1 MDSCTGARESVR
13 RTAADGAERP
23 PPADASFW
31 AVRCYPE
38 ARRSRGRARPRGARI
53 RSRSRDQGH
62 LARAGE
68 PPEDRAHR
76 TIVISGTDQEVG
88 QLLRRLTAEY
98 AEVKPR
104 RVDAVAWVS
113 PRGRRLMLRAV

>member
-1 MDSCTGARESVR
+1 MDFLAAEARHASSSSALEC
-13 RTAADGAERP
+13 ADRP
-23 PPADASFW
+23 LPGIVSFW
-31 AVRCYPE
+31 AVRGYPE
-38 ARRSRGRARPRGARI
+38 ARRPRGWARSQGARR

-76 TIVISGTDQEVG
+76 TIVVSGTDPEVD
-88 QLLRRLTAEY
+88 QLLRRLMEAF

-104 RVDAVAWVS
+104 RVDAVAWV
-113 PRGRRLMLRAV
+113 RHGQTVMQDV

>member
-1 MDSCTGARESVR
+1 MDSWTGARGSVR
-13 RTAADGAERP
+13 RTPADGAERP
-23 PPADASFW
+23 PPEDVSFW

-38 ARRSRGRARPRGARI
+38 ARRARGRARPQGARI

-88 QLLRRLTAEY
+88 QLLRRLTADF

-104 RVDAVAWVS
+104 RVDAVAWVGT
-113 PRGRRLMLRAV
+113 RGRLMLRAV